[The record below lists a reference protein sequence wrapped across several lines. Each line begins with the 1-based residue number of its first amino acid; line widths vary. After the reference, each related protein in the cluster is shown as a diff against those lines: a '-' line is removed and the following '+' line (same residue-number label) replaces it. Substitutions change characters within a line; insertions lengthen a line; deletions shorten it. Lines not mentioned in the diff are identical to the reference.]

1 MEIELNKYKWHKN
14 GIEGCFQFVCSLTRG
29 KTLQLLSAY
38 LNLSGNYS
46 EVIFK
51 KNKAEQS

>member
-14 GIEGCFQFVCSLTRG
+14 GIEGCFQFVCSLTCG
-29 KTLQLLSAY
+29 KTLQLLCAY
-38 LNLSGNYS
+38 LNLSG
-46 EVIFK
+46 VIFK